1 MLHHHPS
8 KAMGVQAGTR
18 GIQFETSHE
27 IPAPASTG
35 PNTKASGTSP
45 SGPGRL
51 SPHSRLSIVYRVSY
65 TRSVTS
71 VEFTVGA
78 CRMIPRRTSWA
89 VVVCALKCS
98 TM

>member
-8 KAMGVQAGTR
+8 KARGVQAGTR

-27 IPAPASTG
+27 IPAPATTG
-35 PNTKASGTSP
+35 PDTRSSGPSH

-51 SPHSRLSIVYRVSY
+51 SPRSRLSVVYRVSDAL
-65 TRSVTS
+65 SVTS
-71 VEFTVGA
+71 VEFTVGG